1 MVVHHLA
8 DPSSADGV
16 VTALRKSLEGD
27 SQLFE
32 RPWDQVLP
40 TSEVT
45 ADGDVVVTRLGF
57 IDPAYAFG
65 LLRWL
70 ELPDP
75 IAATNIL

>member
-8 DPSSADGV
+8 GPSSADG
-16 VTALRKSLEGD
+16 
-27 SQLFE
+27 
-32 RPWDQVLP
+32 
-40 TSEVT
+40 
-45 ADGDVVVTRLGF
+45 GDVVVTRLGF